1 MGSPFVEL
9 LTPGARI
16 FHETHYQP
24 LLHMHGVVDE
34 LSLDMLRADGSTLP
48 ALVNA
53 ILDRDHQGNPL
64 IIRVAVFDATERRRY
79 EQEILAARRRAE
91 ESELQATRIAKTLQQ
106 TLMPPREPQVPGI
119 EIATAFRPAG
129 TGSEIGGDFYD
140 VFELR
145 NHDWVVSIGDVAG
158 KGIDA
163 AVVANL
169 ARYTIR
175 ALFVA
180 EESPAEVLRQLNE
193 VVYNNTSKRFCTVA
207 IVRLNRVGNDWQVT
221 LSLGGHP
228 APLLLDDRERPHEV
242 GEPGSLVGAF
252 KVGTYSD
259 TRFQLRRGMTVVL
272 YTDGVTEARRG
283 PDFYGDARLSQL
295 LMHEDLERPD
305 RLVSRVLED
314 VLGFQDHHPTD
325 DIALIAFR
333 IGGTGQDDSD
343 RLGYSRQQA
352 SRKPFIPE
360 AAHS

>member
-1 MGSPFVEL
+1 MGSTFVEL
-9 LTPGARI
+9 LAPGARI
-16 FHETHYQP
+16 FYETHYQP
-24 LLHMHGVVDE
+24 LLHLHGVVDE
-34 LSLDMLRADGSTLP
+34 LALDMLRADGSTLP
-48 ALVNA
+48 TLVNA
-53 ILDRDHQGNPL
+53 ILDRDQQGNPL
-64 IIRVAVFDATERRRY
+64 IVRVAVFDATERRRY
-79 EQEILAARRRAE
+79 EQEVLAARRRAE
-91 ESELQATRIAKTLQQ
+91 ESELQATRVARTLQQ
-106 TLMPPREPQVPGI
+106 TLMPPRDPQLPGI

-145 NHDWVVSIGDVAG
+145 NHDWVISIGDVAG

-193 VVYNNTSKRFCTVA
+193 VVYNNTPKRFCTVA
-207 IVRLNRVGNDWQVT
+207 IVRLHRVGNDWQIT

-228 APLLLDDRERPHEV
+228 APLLRDDRQEPHEV

-259 TRFQLRRGMTVVL
+259 MRFQLRRDMTVVL

-283 PDFYGDARLSQL
+283 PDFYGDARLWQL

-305 RLVSRVLED
+305 RLVSRILDDVLE
-314 VLGFQDHHPTD
+314 FQDHHPKD

-333 IGGTGQDDSD
+333 IGGSGRHGPD
-343 RLGYSRQQA
+343 RVGSKRQQT
-352 SRKPFIPE
+352 SRTPSMPE
-360 AAHS
+360 VAHR

>member
-1 MGSPFVEL
+1 
-9 LTPGARI
+9 
-16 FHETHYQP
+16 
-24 LLHMHGVVDE
+24 MHGVVDE

-48 ALVNA
+48 TLVNA

-64 IIRVAVFDATERRRY
+64 IIRVAVFDATERHRY

-91 ESELQATRIAKTLQQ
+91 ESEVHATRIARTLQQ
-106 TLMPPREPQVPGI
+106 TLMPPSDPQVPGI
-119 EIATAFRPAG
+119 DIATAFRPAG

-145 NHDWVVSIGDVAG
+145 DHDWVISIGDVAG

-180 EESPAEVLRQLNE
+180 EESPAGVLRQLNE
-193 VVYNNTSKRFCTVA
+193 VVYNNTSDRFCTVA
-207 IVRLNRVGNDWQVT
+207 IVRLHRSDNDWQVT
-221 LSLGGHP
+221 LGLGGHP
-228 APLLLDDRERPHEV
+228 APLLRDDRQEPHEV

-259 TRFQLRRGMTVVL
+259 VRFQLRHDMTAVL

-283 PDFYGDARLSQL
+283 SEFYGDARLRHL

-305 RLVSRVLED
+305 RLISRILDDVLE
-314 VLGFQDHHPTD
+314 FQDHHPKD

-333 IGGTGQDDSD
+333 IGRSGQDASA
-343 RLGYSRQQA
+343 RVGSRRQQT
-352 SRKPFIPE
+352 SRTPSIPE
-360 AAHS
+360 VANR